1 MDHTWLSAG
10 VDCIEK
16 VKFSEQSELVAIDE
30 KEYKYSKVEKRSSS
44 EGEVRTIWKCTQSD
58 CNCKIGIVGEFITK
72 RYNIHKHPSP
82 SDLPPFDSIE
92 NIVISEVKSEV
103 PMEKPPIKVE
113 NEDSRSGH

>member
-44 EGEVRTIWKCTQSD
+44 EEGEVRTIWKCAESG
-58 CNCKIGIVGEFITK
+58 CHCKIGIVGEFITK
-72 RYNIHKHPSP
+72 RYNIHKHPPPSP
-82 SDLPPFDSIE
+82 GTLA
-92 NIVISEVKSEV
+92 NIFSPCTFYSLLKQVQCKLGFISYSSE
-103 PMEKPPIKVE
+103 
-113 NEDSRSGH
+113 HT